1 MDRVL
6 TSSEEVSCGGR
17 LADVNVGS
25 DGMGRVLL
33 LNVRKHRYMLPADLI
48 AIPRI
53 FNPDICLKLKSFFFY
68 IHIISTIWELKPGS
82 SFYVQQRILNTCWF
96 ISPIYFNTNRSVK
109 FCQKYKLIH
118 VCTNVLLNIMNQTVS
133 QIFIR
138 SNLRRG
144 PAQPS
149 IQPSSATWPNTNP
162 STL

>member
-53 FNPDICLKLKSFFFY
+53 FNPDICLKLKSFFLYTYNFN
-68 IHIISTIWELKPGS
+68 HM
-82 SFYVQQRILNTCWF
+82 RIKTRVLLICTTKD
-96 ISPIYFNTNRSVK
+96 SQHLLIYFT
-109 FCQKYKLIH
+109 Y
-118 VCTNVLLNIMNQTVS
+118 
-133 QIFIR
+133 IF
-138 SNLRRG
+138 
-144 PAQPS
+144 
-149 IQPSSATWPNTNP
+149 
-162 STL
+162 